1 MKDTDLQTLAGE
13 INAFV
18 NEKTEPL
25 EKGLSDVVELVD
37 ELIQQ
42 PAPRDGRDG
51 ADGEPGPQ
59 GEQGEQGLTGEKG
72 EKGERGETGE
82 VKQK

>member
-25 EKGLSDVVELVD
+25 EKGLSDVVERVD

-42 PAPRDGRDG
+42 PAPREGKARFDR
-51 ADGEPGPQ
+51 
-59 GEQGEQGLTGEKG
+59 
-72 EKGERGETGE
+72 GERRTR
-82 VKQK
+82 